1 MRWRFSIA
9 MLLVL
14 FAFGKFCAEP
24 QKSKRDFKLEANSK
38 EFWALIDPDA
48 KLTTVAT
55 GFGFT
60 EGPVWD
66 SEGFVFVSDEVT
78 NKIFRVYAD
87 GRKEELI
94 SLGDPDGNTYDHQQ
108 RLIDCASVLR
118 AIIRIDRQG
127 KYEILA
133 DRFEGKRFNSPNDVV
148 IGPDGAIYF
157 TDPTLDL
164 PEGQKQEVPYQGV
177 YRLDSSGKVTLLTKE
192 MSQPNGLAF
201 SPDSKHAY
209 VDDSDRRNIL
219 VFDFT
224 SEHSFAN
231 GRVFGEEPGGKDDG
245 VPDGIKVDQA
255 GNLYVTGPKG
265 VWVWDSAGHHL
276 GTIVLPEQPAN
287 LAWGDAD
294 YQTLYI
300 TATTSVYKLR
310 TKTHGFI
317 PYLSR

>member
-1 MRWRFSIA
+1 

-14 FAFGKFCAEP
+14 FALGKLCAGP
-24 QKSKRDFKLEANSK
+24 QKSKRDFRLEADSK

-66 SEGFVFVSDEVT
+66 SEGFVFVSDEVM

-164 PEGQKQEVPYQGV
+164 PEGQKQELPYEGV
-177 YRLDSSGKVTLLTKE
+177 YRLDPSGKVTLLTKE

-224 SEHSFAN
+224 SEQSFAN
-231 GRVFGEEPGGKDDG
+231 GRVFGEEPGGKGDG
-245 VPDGIKVDQA
+245 VPDGMKVDRA

-287 LAWGDAD
+287 LAWGDPD

-310 TKTHGFI
+310 TKIHGFI